1 VGQQELT
8 IDQLKAVPS
17 AARETPFIAVRSIAV
32 SSIEVSSIAISST
45 TALFIDAEPIDAEPT
60 DAEPINALLIKVLL
74 TSQSPA
80 VVYRNLDHPAGFGRP
95 GTKVQP
101 GLASG
106 VLAAQI
112 A

>member
-17 AARETPFIAVRSIAV
+17 AARETPFIAVP
-32 SSIEVSSIAISST
+32 ST
-45 TALFIDAEPIDAEPT
+45 TGSPIDAEPINAEPIDAEPI
-60 DAEPINALLIKVLL
+60 DDLPIDDLLIDDLLIKVLL